1 MHAIAAGSRFTFPP
15 RSRVADAG
23 ARVTKTTTIK
33 TT

>member
-1 MHAIAAGSRFTFPP
+1 MRSISAGSWFALPP

-23 ARVTKTTTIK
+23 IRGTKTTTIK